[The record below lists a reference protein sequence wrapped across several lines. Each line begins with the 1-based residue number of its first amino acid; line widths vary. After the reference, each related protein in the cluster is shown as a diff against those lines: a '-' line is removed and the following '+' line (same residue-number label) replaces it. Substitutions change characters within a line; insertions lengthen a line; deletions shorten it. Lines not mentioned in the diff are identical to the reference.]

1 MTPQVRSVTDVIF
14 SAVDEYNEQATAG
27 HKLEKAAGTILMG
40 PDGVLDSLELVR
52 LIISVEQ
59 AVAEEM
65 GETITLADDKAMSQ
79 RNSPFLTI
87 QTLADY
93 IAQLL
98 DAP

>member
-14 SAVDEYNEQATAG
+14 SAVDEYNEQATAS
-27 HKLEKAAGTILMG
+27 HKLEKATGTVLMG
-40 PDGVLDSLELVR
+40 PDGALDSLELVR

-59 AVAEEM
+59 AVAEEL

-93 IAQLL
+93 ITQLL